1 MSKKLKYGL
10 KKKHQ
15 KETNKLVVLT
25 LSYDHEDDEM
35 SVGIAIRNDATNAE
49 LLLRMEQHIST
60 SLRFIANGGEAWSKE
75 EDVSGFIA
83 HEKCSGDK
91 KKDS

>member
-1 MSKKLKYGL
+1 
-10 KKKHQ
+10 
-15 KETNKLVVLT
+15 
-25 LSYDHEDDEM
+25 
-35 SVGIAIRNDATNAE
+35 
-49 LLLRMEQHIST
+49 MEQHIST